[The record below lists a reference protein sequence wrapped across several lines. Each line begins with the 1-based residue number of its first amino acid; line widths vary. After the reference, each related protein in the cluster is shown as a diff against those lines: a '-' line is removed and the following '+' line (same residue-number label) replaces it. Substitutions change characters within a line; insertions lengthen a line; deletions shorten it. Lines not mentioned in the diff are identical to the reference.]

1 MLESESVAN
10 FQDSTSSTLMLEYLY
25 HFGLRARRHV
35 ESEEARALI
44 SLSQTQ
50 LTWFVLLCFQL

>member
-25 HFGLRARRHV
+25 HFSLRARRHV
-35 ESEEARALI
+35 ESEEARASLLI
-44 SLSQTQ
+44 GQPIT
-50 LTWFVLLCFQL
+50 TIVF